1 MAFSGSAI
9 CNSFRTELLK
19 ALHNFSAA
27 AGNSYN
33 MALYSNS
40 ATLSATTTAYTAT
53 GEIPNGNGYTTL
65 GQLMGNVEPT
75 ATGAV
80 AFTNFSPDPSWT
92 SATFTAR
99 GALIYNVTSSNRSV
113 AVLDFGSDKPV
124 SNGTFTVVMPANVA
138 ATALLR
144 LE

>member
-1 MAFSGSAI
+1 MAFTGSAI

-27 AGNSYN
+27 AGNAFN
-33 MALYSNS
+33 MALYNNT
-40 ATLSATTTAYTAT
+40 ATLSATTPAYTPT
-53 GEIPNGNGYTTL
+53 GEVPNGSGYTTGGEL
-65 GQLMGNVEPT
+65 LGNVEPT
-75 ATGAV
+75 ATGAI

-99 GALIYNVTSSNRSV
+99 GALIYNVTNTNRSV
-113 AVLDFGSDKPV
+113 CVLDFGSDKPV
-124 SNGTFTVVMPANVA
+124 SNGTFTVVMPPNVA
-138 ATALLR
+138 ASALLR